1 MPHGK
6 REQVSPTPGT
16 GVLGTWRTAGR
27 GLVIG
32 GCGAGWTANIGGMV
46 PSSEHPVEVAA
57 LFATERARLLG
68 LLATVSDKE
77 WQRPSP
83 CPEWTVLG
91 LCCHLVGDDFSLLA
105 RHRDGYHGTSAPEGV
120 AEPEFIEW
128 IDNLQ
133 IEWVHAARRLSP
145 RLVVDLLDWAG
156 PQLVEVLGRQDPA
169 ARVASVSWAGPD
181 PVPVWL
187 DQVRELSEY
196 WIHRQQLLQ
205 AVGRPPD
212 LRPDLFGPIL
222 DGLRWA
228 YPYRLAAIDAQPGDF
243 VSIEITGPV
252 PASWHLVATGEA
264 WTFRN
269 EPGSRHVASL
279 SMTTDQA
286 WRLLTNNLPAAEHPR
301 LQLSGDE
308 RITDALRHTRAI
320 IGTPK

>member
-1 MPHGK
+1 MG
-6 REQVSPTPGT
+6 
-16 GVLGTWRTAGR
+16 
-27 GLVIG
+27 
-32 GCGAGWTANIGGMV
+32 
-46 PSSEHPVEVAA
+46 VEVIAFADAA
-57 LFATERARLLG
+57 VWEWLAVGRWDAAGLLVEWRRGRPASMEAMTPASDHSVEIAVLFATERARLLD
-68 LLATVSDKE
+68 LLASVADEE
-77 WQRPSP
+77 WRQPSP

-91 LCCHLVGDDFSLLA
+91 LCCHLVGDDFSLLS
-105 RHRDGYHGTSAPEGV
+105 RHRDGYHGTPAPDGL
-120 AEPEFIEW
+120 AEAELIAW

-156 PQLVEVLGRQDPA
+156 PQLVEVFEQQDPDA
-169 ARVASVSWAGPD
+169 LVARVSWAGPD

-205 AVGRPPD
+205 ALGRTSD
-212 LRPDLFGPIL
+212 LRPDLLGPIL

-228 YPYRLAAIDAQPGDF
+228 YPHRLAAIPAQPGDF

-252 PASWHLVATGEA
+252 AASWHLVATGSA
-264 WTFRN
+264 WTFRA
-269 EPGSRHVASL
+269 EPDSHRVASL

-286 WRLLTNNLPAAEHPR
+286 WRLLTNNLPADQHPR

-308 RITDALRHTRAI
+308 QITDALRRTRAI
-320 IGTPK
+320 IGSPK